1 MIYGVGNDIIE
12 IKRIAKSMENERFMS
27 FCFSGIE
34 RKAYADNIQ
43 KLGGC
48 FAAKEALS
56 KALGTGVRGF
66 SLDEISV
73 MRDDIGKPF
82 FDFSGKIKEI
92 TEQKKLK
99 AHLGITNS
107 NEYIYAMVILEVVE

>member
-12 IKRIAKSMENERFMS
+12 IKRLVKSIENERFMS
-27 FCFSGIE
+27 FCFSDTEKELFGGN
-34 RKAYADNIQ
+34 AQ

-66 SLDEISV
+66 SLDEITV
-73 MRDDIGKPF
+73 MRDELGKPF
-82 FDFSGKIKEI
+82 FEFSGKIKSI
-92 TEQKKLK
+92 IEQNKLK
-99 AHLGITNS
+99 VHLGITNS
-107 NEYIYAMVILEVVE
+107 NEYIYAIVILEVLN